1 MLASQSRNSGCNV
14 WVHPAKT
21 NWICS
26 PLARLDY
33 RLMQHHPF
41 QFIDWK
47 EEAGIQKQ
55 AAQRSA
61 ERTTEA
67 RRRYYMDFGFML
79 ASTSHYDRPGANSER
94 VVHSWDGYSSLLIVD
109 KATRYIWVFL
119 TKSKSPP
126 LEILNEFFTR
136 YGHPHGGSVR
146 TDQGGELGRSTALS
160 DLILRKFHYV
170 LEPPGADSP
179 SQNGAVEIYNDKLAI
194 RTRTLLYSSGLL
206 AKYWSSALQ
215 HSVYLHNRLVHKATK
230 MTPFEGIYQTKPDLS
245 HLKVFGSRV
254 CVKISGIR
262 RGKLDKHDFKGI
274 FLGYTA
280 TDHNI
285 VYLDLNSGVVKRS
298 HHAEFD
304 EAWYLQQSCPPAAQH
319 LYDIGLAPI
328 YPSEPEQ
335 DVNTPVLEVPMA
347 AWPPEAPT
355 TSLKQPWSMP
365 KWCTC
370 LPLPIGHTAF
380 DTSRHPITAK
390 AAKTSVPGPNK
401 PRLARRRKAIDIMAD
416 YEISKRDMAMIY
428 LSPTPY
434 FDAFEQPLD
443 LRQFN
448 LAKHATAGQA

>member
-126 LEILNEFFTR
+126 LEILNKFFTR

-194 RTRTLLYSSGLL
+194 RTRTLLLGGP
-206 AKYWSSALQ
+206 
-215 HSVYLHNRLVHKATK
+215 HEK
-230 MTPFEGIYQTKPDLS
+230 M
-245 HLKVFGSRV
+245 
-254 CVKISGIR
+254 
-262 RGKLDKHDFKGI
+262 
-274 FLGYTA
+274 
-280 TDHNI
+280 
-285 VYLDLNSGVVKRS
+285 
-298 HHAEFD
+298 
-304 EAWYLQQSCPPAAQH
+304 
-319 LYDIGLAPI
+319 
-328 YPSEPEQ
+328 
-335 DVNTPVLEVPMA
+335 
-347 AWPPEAPT
+347 
-355 TSLKQPWSMP
+355 
-365 KWCTC
+365 
-370 LPLPIGHTAF
+370 
-380 DTSRHPITAK
+380 
-390 AAKTSVPGPNK
+390 
-401 PRLARRRKAIDIMAD
+401 
-416 YEISKRDMAMIY
+416 
-428 LSPTPY
+428 
-434 FDAFEQPLD
+434 
-443 LRQFN
+443 
-448 LAKHATAGQA
+448 